1 MQGPLAVPAPAAAAP
16 AAPGPGLLSPGA
28 LPGTAPATPRGVN
41 PAYGQVAA
49 AIAAAALQASRAG
62 MPTAPFTALLEAM
75 KANPAYQAEVK
86 RGEAGVALEYAPAM
100 KEAEKAVELRYA
112 QAIAAQTAAGNLPSQ
127 LILKTVEAQNAY
139 KNSVAPLGLQA
150 TFDKDGNATVSDLPG
165 FKKYAPEAAGAVEA
179 AKPTPEMKNYDA
191 YVKDAQMR
199 NQPVLSR
206 LDWERTKGSQDPAY
220 LGRIAFDQKVAEPI
234 MASAVA
240 GMQTRPILDE
250 VVRLAYQ
257 TPEGLAGESG
267 ATMGKAMAALG
278 FAPTERMSNAELM
291 SAMQQRLI
299 GPIREPGTSSDRD
312 VTRYLAASPGLM
324 STGDGRVKMAEM
336 TKALIDRNIEL
347 ADVYRNN
354 MGQLD
359 LSQKLAAVRNKPLFT
374 DEQRAAIE
382 ETIRTRGGTMP
393 GGTAPA
399 TGVPGAASGAPPK
412 IRDFNPATG
421 TFGAPR

>member
-1 MQGPLAVPAPAAAAP
+1 
-16 AAPGPGLLSPGA
+16 
-28 LPGTAPATPRGVN
+28 
-41 PAYGQVAA
+41 
-49 AIAAAALQASRAG
+49 
-62 MPTAPFTALLEAM
+62 
-75 KANPAYQAEVK
+75 
-86 RGEAGVALEYAPAM
+86 M

-165 FKKYAPEAAGAVEA
+165 FKKYAPEAAGAVEG

-206 LDWERTKGSQDPAY
+206 LDWERTKSQPDPEKAA
-220 LGRIAFDQKVAEPI
+220 RISLDLKAAEPI
-234 MASAVA
+234 AAQAAA
-240 GMQTRPILDE
+240 GIEAKPLLDE
-250 VVRLAYQ
+250 VVRIAYQ
-257 TPEGLAGESG
+257 TPEGMAGEGS
-267 ATMGKAMAALG
+267 AAAGKLMAAFG
-278 FAPTERMSNAELM
+278 FSPTARMSNAELL
-291 SAMQQRLI
+291 SGMQQRLI

-312 VTRYLAASPGLM
+312 VTRYLIATPGLM

-347 ADVYRNN
+347 AEVYRSNL
-354 MGQLD
+354 GAPD
-359 LSQKLAAVRNKPLFT
+359 LTQKLRAVHNKPLFS

-382 ETIRTRGGTMP
+382 ETIRTRGGTAP
-393 GGTAPA
+393 EGTRPPATTAAPA
-399 TGVPGAASGAPPK
+399 APTGSIVTPY
-412 IRDFNPATG
+412 G
-421 TFGAPR
+421 TLTPVR